1 VLEAMKLAP
10 FMGISVSGKDDGKCL
25 ALLSAIDKEHK
36 KDATQRV
43 KGMRELKNLECS
55 MVL

>member
-1 VLEAMKLAP
+1 MKLDP
-10 FMGISVSGKDDGKCL
+10 FMGISISGKDERKCL
-25 ALLSAIDKEHK
+25 ALLSTIDKEHK